1 MINLIARNAGHFI
14 ILVLFQVLVLNNIQ
28 FSGFVNPFMYVLFI
42 LLLPFETPRW
52 VLLVSGFLLGLSVDI
67 FSNTLGL
74 HASATLFMAFLRPYV
89 LRVISPRD
97 GYETGTYPRVFYY
110 GITWFLNYAIILVF
124 AHHLFLF
131 YLEVFRF
138 SEFFRTLLRVILSSS
153 FSILFI
159 ALSQYIVFRK

>member
-1 MINLIARNAGHFI
+1 MINLVARNAWRFI

-52 VLLVSGFLLGLSVDI
+52 LLLVSGFLLGLSVDI

-97 GYETGTYPRVFYY
+97 GYETGTFPRVFYY
-110 GITWFLNYAIILVF
+110 GIAWFLNYAIILVF

-159 ALSQYIVFRK
+159 VLSQYIVFRK

>member
-1 MINLIARNAGHFI
+1 MINLIARNAGRFI

-52 VLLVSGFLLGLSVDI
+52 VLLVSGLLLGLSVDI

-131 YLEVFRF
+131 YLEVFRL

-159 ALSQYIVFRK
+159 VLSQYIVFRK

>member
-1 MINLIARNAGHFI
+1 MINLIARNAGRFI

-42 LLLPFETPRW
+42 LLLPFEAPRW

-131 YLEVFRF
+131 YFEVFRL

-159 ALSQYIVFRK
+159 VLSQYIVFRK

>member
-1 MINLIARNAGHFI
+1 MINLFARNAARFI

-42 LLLPFETPRW
+42 LLLPFEIPRW
-52 VLLVSGFLLGLSVDI
+52 VLLVSGFLLGLSVDV

-110 GITWFLNYAIILVF
+110 GIAWFINYAIILVF

-131 YLEVFRF
+131 YLEVFRL

-153 FSILFI
+153 FSILI
-159 ALSQYIVFRK
+159 IVLSQYIVFRK

>member
-1 MINLIARNAGHFI
+1 MINLVTRNAGRFVL
-14 ILVLFQVLVLNNIQ
+14 LVLFQVLILNNIQ

-52 VLLVSGFLLGLSVDI
+52 VLLLSGFLLGLSIDI

-97 GYETGTYPRVFYY
+97 GYETGTYPRVLYY
-110 GITWFLNYAIILVF
+110 GIVWFLNYTIILVF

-131 YLEVFRF
+131 YLEVFRL
-138 SEFFRTLLRVILSSS
+138 SEFFRTLVRVILSSS
-153 FSILFI
+153 FSILI
-159 ALSQYIVFRK
+159 IVLSQYIVFRK

>member
-1 MINLIARNAGHFI
+1 MINHIARNAGRFI
-14 ILVLFQVLVLNNIQ
+14 ILILFQVLVLNNIQ

-159 ALSQYIVFRK
+159 VLSQYIVFRK

>member
-1 MINLIARNAGHFI
+1 MINLIARNAGRFV
-14 ILVLFQVLVLNNIQ
+14 ILVLFQVLVLNNVQ

-52 VLLVSGFLLGLSVDI
+52 VLLVSGFVLGLSIDI

-74 HASATLFMAFLRPYV
+74 HTSATLFMAFLRPYV
-89 LRVISPRD
+89 LQVISPRD

-110 GITWFLNYAIILVF
+110 GITWFLKYAIILVF

-153 FSILFI
+153 FSVLII
-159 ALSQYIVFRK
+159 VLSQYIVFRK

>member
-1 MINLIARNAGHFI
+1 MINHIARNAGRFI

>member
-1 MINLIARNAGHFI
+1 MINLIARNAGRFVL
-14 ILVLFQVLVLNNIQ
+14 LVLFQVLVLNNVQ

-52 VLLVSGFLLGLSVDI
+52 LLLVSGFLLGLSIDI

-89 LRVISPRD
+89 LRIISPRD

-110 GITWFLNYAIILVF
+110 GITWFLQYAIILVF

-131 YLEVFRF
+131 YLEVFRL

-153 FSILFI
+153 FSILI
-159 ALSQYIVFRK
+159 IGLSQYIVFRK

>member
-1 MINLIARNAGHFI
+1 MINFFARNAARFI

-42 LLLPFETPRW
+42 LLLPFEIPRW
-52 VLLVSGFLLGLSVDI
+52 VLLVSGFLLGLSVDV

-110 GITWFLNYAIILVF
+110 GIAWFINYAIILVF

-131 YLEVFRF
+131 YLEVFRL

-153 FSILFI
+153 FSILI
-159 ALSQYIVFRK
+159 IVLSQYIVFRK

>member
-1 MINLIARNAGHFI
+1 MINILALNAGRFI
-14 ILVLFQVLVLNNIQ
+14 LLVLFHVLVLNNIQ

-52 VLLVSGFLLGLSVDI
+52 VLLVSGFLLGLSIDI

-89 LRVISPRD
+89 LGVISPRD

-110 GITWFLNYAIILVF
+110 GITWFLRYTIILVF

-138 SEFFRTLLRVILSSS
+138 SEFFRTLLRIILSSS
-153 FSILFI
+153 FSVLFI
-159 ALSQYIVFRK
+159 VLSQYIVFRK

>member
-1 MINLIARNAGHFI
+1 MINLIARNAGRFI
-14 ILVLFQVLVLNNIQ
+14 ILILFQVLVLNNIQ

-74 HASATLFMAFLRPYV
+74 HASATLFIAFLRPYV
-89 LRVISPRD
+89 LRVMAPRD

-110 GITWFLNYAIILVF
+110 GIAWFINYTIVLVF

-153 FSILFI
+153 FSILI
-159 ALSQYIVFRK
+159 IVLSQYIVFRK